1 MIDPA
6 VGLAEIAPV
15 GAQVGPDRPLAV
27 VHARDEAGADAA
39 ERGAARGRPRRRRS
53 RRASAPPWPGGSQVI
68 PKAEL
73 HVHLEGTAPPSL
85 VRRLAER
92 NADPAARRSVRGRG
106 HLPLD
111 GFPGLPRHLRH
122 GGERDPH
129 RRRTTATSPTSTS
142 PRARPRAAVYVELIA
157 SPGHAD
163 AVGLH
168 RRGALRRRSRPGS
181 TTRGATTGSRRRILA
196 AAVRNHGVEYGGDAR
211 AAARGGPPPYVVGF
225 QLAGDEA
232 GFPPGPFARAY
243 EIAADSGLGCSV
255 HAGEHAGAESVRGAL
270 ALPVTRIAHGVRAIE
285 DPALVAELAERGT
298 ILEVCPTSNVATGVF
313 ASYEDH
319 PLGALREAGVRTCLG
334 SDDPP
339 YFGCSIGS
347 EYAVARE
354 RLGVDEGELVEMTRT
369 ALEGAFADDGLRR
382 SLLAVVDPANDR

>member
-1 MIDPA
+1 M
-6 VGLAEIAPV
+6 
-15 GAQVGPDRPLAV
+15 
-27 VHARDEAGADAA
+27 
-39 ERGAARGRPRRRRS
+39 
-53 RRASAPPWPGGSQVI
+53 I

-85 VRRLAER
+85 VRRLAQR
-92 NADPAARRSVRGRG
+92 NGIPLPGGLFADEDTFRWTDFLDFLRTYDLAASVIRTAE
-106 HLPLD
+106 D
-111 GFPGLPRHLRH
+111 Y
-122 GGERDPH
+122 RDV
-129 RRRTTATSPTSTS
+129 TYEYLASC
-142 PRARPRAAVYVELIA
+142 AAEGCVYVELIA

-163 AVGLH
+163 AVGLTDAEH
-168 RRGALRRRSRPGS
+168 YGAIAAGIDDARRDHGIEA
-181 TTRGATTGSRRRILA
+181 RILA
-196 AAVRNHGVEYGGDAR
+196 AAVRNHGVGSAEALAR
-211 AAARGGPPPYVVGF
+211 RLAEDRHPYVVGF

-319 PLGALREAGVRTCLG
+319 PLGALRAAGVRSCLG

-347 EYAVARE
+347 EYAVACE
-354 RLGVDEGELVEMTRT
+354 RLGVDEGELIEMTRT
-369 ALEGAFADDGLRR
+369 ALEGAFADAGLRG
-382 SLLAVVDPANDR
+382 SLLAVVDPANDRRHQ